1 MNYKVIKKFFNNES
15 NKNNFLFL
23 LLSFF
28 YVLIYINLEPKLVG
42 ENDLIYIIF
51 LILLVIYIEIFQIN
65 NFSKINKYLIKFL
78 PILFYSKYLYEIF
91 KDKQIIFWDSQLF
104 LFYLR
109 CNDYFYGEY
118 AFQLDMNLK
127 MSCPETIGF
136 GPLSNI
142 LKTSSDPFTLSIFL
156 VTFLFSVL
164 IYVLFNLENK
174 ELLYVSLFY
183 ISPSSKFL
191 ISTLNPDIIIFIFC
205 LYLLVKHKQS
215 LNLFDCIILI
225 SLCLLKVYPIGI
237 LLGYILLAYLK
248 KEFNKLYLLLL
259 IFVSNL
265 SIFFK
270 FFYLDGNWL
279 PTVNSAS
286 RTFGLL
292 SDFELYKR
300 IQFSN
305 IYSNKLLLFVCLTI
319 FLLALLYFFKY
330 SKLYFEIKN
339 LKFETRSLEIL
350 VIFTPT
356 VLVINLFANYGY
368 KFVFN
373 FLIIFIILKQNLK
386 YLNLSFL
393 ILAFIIPLLN
403 IVGYD
408 FNPSTFNTLMF
419 FASRLL
425 FYFINVIFIIV
436 FLKVLNIKKLVFKN

>member
-1 MNYKVIKKFFNNES
+1 MKISKKSINNKI
-15 NKNNFLFL
+15 NKNSFLFL
-23 LLSFF
+23 LLTVF
-28 YVLIYINLEPKLVG
+28 YVLIYLNLEPKLVG

-51 LILLVIYIEIFQIN
+51 LILFVIYIEIFEIN
-65 NFSKINKYLIKFL
+65 NFSKINTYLIKFL
-78 PILFYSKYLYEIF
+78 PILFYSKYLFEIY

-104 LFYLR
+104 IFFIR
-109 CNDYFYGEY
+109 CNGYFYGEY
-118 AFQLDMNLK
+118 AFKLDMNLK
-127 MSCPETIGF
+127 MPCPETIGF

-142 LKTSSDPFTLSIFL
+142 LKTDSDPFVLSIVMMTLIFL
-156 VTFLFSVL
+156 VL
-164 IYVLFNLENK
+164 IYALFKLENK
-174 ELLYVSLFY
+174 ELLYVSFFY

-205 LYLLVKHKQS
+205 LYLLVKYKQS
-215 LNLFDCIILI
+215 LNLFDCIVLI
-225 SLCLLKVYPIGI
+225 SLSMLKVYPIGI

-248 KEFNKLYLLLL
+248 KEFNKFYLLLL
-259 IFVSNL
+259 IFICNL
-265 SIFFK
+265 FIFFEY
-270 FFYLDGNWL
+270 FYLDGNWL

-305 IYSNKLLLFVCLTI
+305 IYSNKLLLLVFLII
-319 FLLALLYFFKY
+319 FLLALLYFFRY

-339 LKFETRSLEIL
+339 LKFEKRSLEIL
-350 VIFTPT
+350 IIFSPM

-373 FLIIFIILKQNLK
+373 YLLIFIILKQNFK
-386 YLNLSFL
+386 YLNISFL
-393 ILAFIIPLLN
+393 ILAFVIPLLN

-408 FNPSTFNTLMF
+408 FNPSTFTTLMF

-425 FYFINVIFIIV
+425 FYFINLIFLIV
-436 FLKVLNIKKLVFKN
+436 FLKVLNLKQLVIKN